1 MQFLSRSMALAL
13 PVVVPL
19 LVSSGAFAQEKSA
32 PPPSGS
38 VPMIEGIRPL
48 DAGVAAPDFTIR
60 DTQGAP
66 VHFAEDRAKK
76 PTLLVFWS
84 IFCEPCRLEM
94 PIIQKFYEKHR
105 DAGLS
110 VLAIALDGEPL
121 KNSIVGFV
129 KQEGFTF
136 RILIDELDEKEMFK
150 VADPY
155 GVGGTPTIYLV
166 DRAGKVVFAKVG
178 RFKEEDLE
186 KAIQSVLKTGSSNTS
201 K

>member
-1 MQFLSRSMALAL
+1 MRFLSRSMALAL

-19 LVSSGAFAQEKSA
+19 LVSSGSFAQEKNVT
-32 PPPSGS
+32 PLSGG
-38 VPMIEGIRPL
+38 VPMIEGIKML
-48 DAGVAAPDFTIR
+48 EVGAAAPDFTIR
-60 DTQGAP
+60 DTEGKVFNVAEERGKAP
-66 VHFAEDRAKK
+66 FI
-76 PTLLVFWS
+76 LVFWS
-84 IFCEPCRLEM
+84 IFCEPCRVEM
-94 PIIQKFYEKHR
+94 PIVQRLYEKHK

-110 VLAIALDGEPL
+110 VLSIALDGEPL

-129 KQEGFTF
+129 KQEGYTF
-136 RILIDELDEKEMFK
+136 RVLIDELDEKEMFK

-166 DRAGKVVFAKVG
+166 DRGGKVALAKVG

-186 KAIQSVLKTGSSNTS
+186 KAIQSVLK